1 VGHGAKE
8 IDEVRPVV
16 AVPRHLQAPEL
27 LGGADLDEVPE
38 PLALLSLPGGADP
51 VAGNEADGFSDAA
64 GSDAA
69 DAAGDRTLDR
79 AVCHAHR
86 QGIQRA
92 PRDRFVTLFTQ
103 CSHF

>member
-1 VGHGAKE
+1 MRSAPSSHAYSSRRA
-8 IDEVRPVV
+8 DFPTSASWAMAQRRSTEVRPVV

-64 GSDAA
+64 GSDA
-69 DAAGDRTLDR
+69 R
-79 AVCHAHR
+79 
-86 QGIQRA
+86 
-92 PRDRFVTLFTQ
+92 
-103 CSHF
+103 